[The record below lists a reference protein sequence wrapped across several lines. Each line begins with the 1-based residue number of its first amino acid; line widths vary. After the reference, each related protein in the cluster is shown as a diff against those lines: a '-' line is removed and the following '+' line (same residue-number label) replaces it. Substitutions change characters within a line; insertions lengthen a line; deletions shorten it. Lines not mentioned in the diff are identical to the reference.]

1 MIVIIYVQ
9 QQWRHH
15 LTARVKASDEL
26 LEHAQHKHKQTDS
39 QLQTLRLTVCK
50 YTIISTNY

>member
-9 QQWRHH
+9 QQWRHQ

-26 LEHAQHKHKQTDS
+26 LDHAQHKHKQTDS